1 MAKIKNYLPSGAFKI
16 NGTFLED
23 SVPGYHT
30 LNANN
35 KWTLEKQISTVETA
49 TRSGAIFTGSRYPAR
64 QIDIE
69 YYIEGEDWSDLQS
82 KYTQLMRVLDVENAE
97 IIFNGEPDKF
107 VRGYFS
113 VPDDIETT
121 DITRSGT
128 FTIVC
133 PDPFKYSVTEYT
145 ANAVGGQF
153 NITYDGTY
161 KGYPTF
167 VTQFA
172 NSEDADGD
180 STETSECGFVGFANQ
195 REEILQFGDPEETD
209 WADVNYPAT
218 VPVNKDFKSTTGW
231 TLNGSKVITGT
242 QTGSMAI
249 GTDQT
254 SWTYP
259 SGYGSGTN
267 YHGPS
272 LSKIITGETDPI
284 GKNYNFNWGML
295 FGGVETVVKTQFG
308 GFECLLWNNDNGTR
322 QLMSGVRVM
331 KTARNANCTVYLYV
345 GSSTTSVGHYTVN
358 CSKLGTNS
366 MKKVGSSFTFNV
378 GGVQRT
384 FNKTSLQDTIA
395 NEITFHFMKKGST
408 TALSPF
414 RLYRCKL
421 QRTSFDNYENIANIF
436 APGDVLTVNTQDAG
450 VYLDDGSATIPAA
463 YLGALG
469 NDWEDFYLNPG
480 TNIIGTDY
488 SDFTTDPP
496 TFTIKYRER
505 FI

>member
-113 VPDDIETT
+113 VPTDVETT

-145 ANAVGGQF
+145 STASNGQF
-153 NITYDGTY
+153 NITYNGTY

-172 NSEDADGD
+172 NSENADGD

-218 VPVNKDFKSTTGW
+218 VPVNKDFKSTTG
-231 TLNGSKVITGT
+231 
-242 QTGSMAI
+242 
-249 GTDQT
+249 
-254 SWTYP
+254 
-259 SGYGSGTN
+259 
-267 YHGPS
+267 
-272 LSKIITGETDPI
+272 
-284 GKNYNFNWGML
+284 
-295 FGGVETVVKTQFG
+295 
-308 GFECLLWNNDNGTR
+308 
-322 QLMSGVRVM
+322 
-331 KTARNANCTVYLYV
+331 
-345 GSSTTSVGHYTVN
+345 
-358 CSKLGTNS
+358 
-366 MKKVGSSFTFNV
+366 
-378 GGVQRT
+378 
-384 FNKTSLQDTIA
+384 
-395 NEITFHFMKKGST
+395 
-408 TALSPF
+408 
-414 RLYRCKL
+414 
-421 QRTSFDNYENIANIF
+421 
-436 APGDVLTVNTQDAG
+436 
-450 VYLDDGSATIPAA
+450 
-463 YLGALG
+463 
-469 NDWEDFYLNPG
+469 
-480 TNIIGTDY
+480 
-488 SDFTTDPP
+488 
-496 TFTIKYRER
+496 
-505 FI
+505 